1 MSKEKRGRF
10 NRRERKRQTFGMHC
24 IKEEREKMMARERRI
39 FGRKEKERCTPGMHC
54 NREERESNGVA
65 TLLWP
70 SVGVKPNT
78 WKK

>member
-1 MSKEKRGRF
+1 
-10 NRRERKRQTFGMHC
+10 MHC

-39 FGRKEKERCTPGMHC
+39 FGRKEKERCAPGMHC